1 MGHVSSIVKGE
12 STSSKSGVWWQE
24 EKLPD
29 GDILSGKYQSISHYS
44 DGNYAKVWY
53 VGNRFDPERTYTSAY
68 CKKNNLGK
76 YANSGTSSKS
86 SGSSSSSSRSSS
98 GSGSGI
104 GKALGAGAIGVAKWA
119 FTETPEEKARKE
131 AEIAEIEA
139 VNSIVEPMIKNLKSE
154 LKSKYPKDTKDAAT
168 MLSYITEL
176 DELVQ
181 EHSTVSRSGDDLESK
196 ASHEYETKRLE
207 IESAYLYKL
216 IKRLNKKTTL
226 KDIRKRAKKYKPM
239 GVFKAILL
247 YLSVLAAMYILIL
260 ILMEA

>member
-1 MGHVSSIVKGE
+1 MHNEDVLISH
-12 STSSKSGVWWQE
+12 E
-24 EKLPD
+24 EYC
-29 GDILSGKYQSISHYS
+29 SGKYQNVSSISGKHYARIFYVNGEINPNATYS
-44 DGNYAKVWY
+44 DNYL
-53 VGNRFDPERTYTSAY
+53 R
-68 CKKNNLGK
+68 KNKIGK
-76 YANSGTSSKS
+76 YANH
-86 SGSSSSSSRSSS
+86 GSSSSSSRSSS

-119 FTETPEEKARKE
+119 FTETPEEKARKK
-131 AEIAEIEA
+131 ARIAEREA
-139 VNSIVEPMIKNLKSE
+139 IDSIVEPMIKNLKSE

-196 ASHEYETKRLE
+196 ANHEYETKRLE

-216 IKRLNKKTTL
+216 IKRLNKKTNL